1 MKSICFFFQLHQ
13 AQQLKRY
20 RFFEIGNDHYYYNDF
35 ADEDAI
41 RNLADN
47 CYLPANRTILEM
59 IKSSGGKFKVA
70 FSIPGTLL
78 EQLQQFAPEVID
90 SFAELAATGS
100 VEFLGETYAHSL
112 SSIYDEN
119 EFDAQVKEHSD
130 YIESLFHQ
138 RPSTFINTELIYSD
152 EIGARIAKLGF
163 KGAIMEGA
171 KAVLGWKSP
180 NYVYKHPYAKN
191 LALLPRNS
199 GMSDNILFKFSDWG
213 WDQFPLTAEKYIS
226 WVANTPETEEVITI
240 GMSYTALGLNNRP
253 ESGIFD
259 FFKAL
264 PYHALMNKISFA
276 TPSEIINNAKPS
288 DILSTGEP
296 ISWADEEKDLTAF
309 CGNDLQYEAIHK
321 LYAVGERVRLCTDKG
336 IKYDWQHLQN
346 CDHFYYMS
354 TKHFTGNAVA
364 HTGQYESPYEAFM
377 NYMNVLS
384 DFLQRVDEQYPTTI
398 ENEELNGL
406 LKTIKNQETQ
416 IVELTSEVKNLRKAT
431 ATKADSDTS
440 KATAKKEAPAKK
452 PAAKKTAAKK

>member
-13 AQQLKRY
+13 ALQLKRY

-41 RNLADN
+41 RYLADN
-47 CYLPANRTILEM
+47 CYLPANRTLLEM
-59 IKSSGGKFKVA
+59 IHSSNGKFKVA
-70 FSIPGTLL
+70 FAISGVML
-78 EQLQQFAPEVID
+78 EQLEQYAPEVID
-90 SFAELAATGS
+90 SFKELAQTGA
-100 VEFLGETYAHSL
+100 VEFLGETYAHGL

-119 EFDAQVKEHSD
+119 EFKAQVQEHSD
-130 YIESLFHQ
+130 RIHDLFGQ
-138 RPSTFINTELIYSD
+138 RPTTFLNTEMIYSD
-152 EIGARIAKLGF
+152 EIGALISKLGF

-180 NYVYKHPYAKN
+180 NYVYKHPYAGN

-213 WDQFPLTAEKYIS
+213 WDQFPLTAEKYIG
-226 WVANTPETEEVITI
+226 WVSATPEEEKVMTI
-240 GMSYTALGLNNRP
+240 GMSYNALGLNNRP

-259 FFKAL
+259 FMKAL
-264 PYHALMNKISFA
+264 PYHALMQKISFA
-276 TPSEIINNAKPS
+276 TPSEIIEKNKPT
-288 DILSTGEP
+288 DTLSTGEP

-336 IKYDWQHLQN
+336 IKYDWMHLQS

-406 LKTIKNQETQ
+406 LKTIKNQETK
-416 IVELTSEVKNLRKAT
+416 ISELKAEVKKLKGKET
-431 ATKADSDTS
+431 
-440 KATAKKEAPAKK
+440 KKETGEENTT
-452 PAAKKTAAKK
+452 AKKTATKTTKSTKKA